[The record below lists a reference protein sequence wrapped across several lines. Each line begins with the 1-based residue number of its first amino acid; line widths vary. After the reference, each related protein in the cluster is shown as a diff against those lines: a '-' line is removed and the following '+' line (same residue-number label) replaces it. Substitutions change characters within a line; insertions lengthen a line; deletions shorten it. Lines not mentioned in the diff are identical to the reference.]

1 MRNLV
6 ELPCVFES
14 MGGMIPL
21 KKKLSLLL
29 VLLLL
34 FLSAYTAGFIWIRNG
49 VQKIMTIGMQ
59 TDINFAPYMN
69 EQAYDKLNPL
79 KRGLVQSPYRYEP
92 NKHEIISIVPVHYFF
107 GAAVYAKQCFSFQA
121 GDHRFGSVESIKMRV
136 RWRNGHWYAEKVEIK
151 P

>member
-1 MRNLV
+1 
-6 ELPCVFES
+6 
-14 MGGMIPL
+14 MIAL

-29 VLLLL
+29 FLLLL

-49 VQKIMTIGMQ
+49 VQKIITIGMQ

-79 KRGLVQSPYRYEP
+79 KRGLVQSPYRYES
-92 NKHEIISIVPVHYFF
+92 NKHKIFSIVPIHSFF
-107 GAAVYAKQCFSFQA
+107 GAYVYARQSFSFVA
-121 GDHRFGSVESIKMRV
+121 DDHRFGSVETIRMRV
-136 RWRNGHWYAEKVEIK
+136 KWKNGHWHAEEVEIN